1 MKNFM
6 PNLSEKSVTSFTL
19 PRLPHQHLR
28 CSAPGG
34 NIASFIFA
42 GLSSWS
48 EQGKLIGQAL
58 DMSCGEGCLID

>member
-6 PNLSEKSVTSFTL
+6 PNLFEKSVTSFTL
-19 PRLPHQHLR
+19 QRLPHQHLR
-28 CSAPGG
+28 CSTPGS

-48 EQGKLIGQAL
+48 EQGKLIARAL
-58 DMSCGEGCLID
+58 DY